1 MAFGAKRIYPID
13 LAVSKAVGVSLPFN
27 GNAVFKPTYTTKE
40 AIKANLI
47 NFLLTG
53 QGEKVFNPGFGAGLR
68 KFVFQQISTEGVSEI
83 ENYIFDGEK
92 FAPKKG
98 QDDHLCDAFRYAL
111 VELDDY
117 CSYQYGANP
126 NEVVAAVKS
135 DLDLF
140 S

>member
-13 LAVSKAVGVSLPFN
+13 LAVSKAVGVTLPFN

-83 ENYIFDGEK
+83 ENYISSVITKYF
-92 FAPKKG
+92 
-98 QDDHLCDAFRYAL
+98 
-111 VELDDY
+111 
-117 CSYQYGANP
+117 P
-126 NEVVAAVKS
+126 NIQGVAQIQTVPDQNTIFITITYS
-135 DLDLF
+135 ILNTGINDTIQINLNNG
-140 S
+140 